1 MVSETQNQP
10 QTRSAAKW
18 LAVWGALITG
28 AAGIAMAVY
37 SVVMGE
43 ETGGGALLAASALA
57 FGLLAANVDRVPRP
71 GTNGVAAAAP
81 QKVEAPAVEARV
93 AVGTGVHSAAAE
105 QAQPQEQR
113 PVAQFAFHAGTQE
126 QSGGMNVSHI
136 NGMLVIRPR
145 DASGVAD
152 HDIEP
157 ITDREREVLALVAD
171 GLSNKEISEKLF
183 ISERKVKN
191 HLTSTMAKLRA
202 SDRTRAVVKA
212 IRMGWLQI

>member
-1 MVSETQNQP
+1 
-10 QTRSAAKW
+10 
-18 LAVWGALITG
+18 
-28 AAGIAMAVY
+28 
-37 SVVMGE
+37 
-43 ETGGGALLAASALA
+43 
-57 FGLLAANVDRVPRP
+57 
-71 GTNGVAAAAP
+71 
-81 QKVEAPAVEARV
+81 
-93 AVGTGVHSAAAE
+93 
-105 QAQPQEQR
+105 
-113 PVAQFAFHAGTQE
+113 
-126 QSGGMNVSHI
+126 MNVSHI